1 MNAKILQF
9 PIPAKTT
16 AQLARERLRADF
28 DFKPGSRK
36 DVPNKSKTKSRQ
48 DSQEILPEH
57 K

>member
-1 MNAKILQF
+1 MTAKILQF
-9 PIPAKTT
+9 PQPVKTP

-28 DFKPGSRK
+28 EFKPGSRK
-36 DVPNKSKTKSRQ
+36 NVPNKSKTKSRQ